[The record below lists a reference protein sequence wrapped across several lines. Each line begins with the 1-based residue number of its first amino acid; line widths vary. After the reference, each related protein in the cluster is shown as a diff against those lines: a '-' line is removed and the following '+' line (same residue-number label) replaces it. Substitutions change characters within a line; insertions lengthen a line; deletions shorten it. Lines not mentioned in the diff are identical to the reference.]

1 MADSVNEG
9 SAAMLGS
16 VLRGRAA
23 LLLQCPEHIAVGS
36 YAKMNMHALADELN
50 EAAAVIESL
59 SDQLSSLRKTAA
71 TLMDIAASGADPN
84 HRRRL
89 LDRMGAES
97 FAEDG

>member
-1 MADSVNEG
+1 MSDGVNEG

-16 VLRGRAA
+16 VLMGRAA
-23 LLLQCPEHIAVGS
+23 ILRACQEHIAVGTHGS
-36 YAKMNMHALADELN
+36 MNIHSLADELN

-59 SDQLSSLRKTAA
+59 SAQLSSLRKTAA
-71 TLMDIAASGADPN
+71 TLMDIAASGADPK

>member
-1 MADSVNEG
+1 MADGVDEG
-9 SAAMLGS
+9 SAAMRGS

-23 LLLQCPEHIAVGS
+23 LLLECQKHIAVGTHGR
-36 YAKMNMHALADELN
+36 MNIHSLADELT

-59 SDQLSSLRKTAA
+59 SAQLSSLRKTAA
-71 TLMDIAASGADPN
+71 TLMDIAASGADPLQ
-84 HRRRL
+84 RRRL